1 MGDFYLPL
9 RSADLRSVQLYLHLR
24 SADLRSV
31 QLYLHLRSA
40 DLRSVQLYLHLRS
53 AHRSVQLYLPGPTTK
68 QGNIYYIILSY
79 THLQKK
85 LNFSNTYKELIENNM
100 KTFFDLIME
109 TADLYSFLLNVL
121 IDVYRFSDFDIS
133 DEVTFFSLEFSQNSS
148 VRQYVCTEDP
158 SIKIDGM
165 HINVVIENDVLTYK
179 TSLTTNLEPNYK
191 VTIKCSS
198 LGYKDRFKVF
208 TTKQDVLDECLRV
221 ENAFVKSAQDDLAAR
236 LLRLNV
242 VIAVMLARERRT
254 ATYCCTEL
262 AAALA
267 ALPSRPLEMVADAV
281 IKTNGEYIET
291 TQVLEE
297 DDEDDEDDYY
307 IHYYDYYLDD
317 EEEYFRKH
325 K

>member
-1 MGDFYLPL
+1 
-9 RSADLRSVQLYLHLR
+9 
-24 SADLRSV
+24 
-31 QLYLHLRSA
+31 
-40 DLRSVQLYLHLRS
+40 
-53 AHRSVQLYLPGPTTK
+53 
-68 QGNIYYIILSY
+68 
-79 THLQKK
+79 
-85 LNFSNTYKELIENNM
+85 M
-100 KTFFDLIME
+100 KTVFDLIME
-109 TADLYSFLLNVL
+109 TANLYSFLLNFL
-121 IDVYRFSDFDIS
+121 IDVYKFSDFDIA
-133 DEVTFFSLEFSQNSS
+133 DEEPLFSLEFSENSCI
-148 VRQYVCTEDP
+148 RQYVCTEDP

-165 HINVVIENDVLTYK
+165 HINVVAENDVLTYK
-179 TSLTTNLEPNYK
+179 TSLVTNLAPNYK

-198 LGYKDRFKVF
+198 LGYKDGFRVF

-221 ENAFVKSAQDDLAAR
+221 ENPFVKSAQAAR
-236 LLRLNV
+236 LLRLDV

-281 IKTNGEYIET
+281 VKTNGECSICNIET

-297 DDEDDEDDYY
+297 DDEEDDYY
-307 IHYYDYYLDD
+307 SHYYDYYLDD